1 MNKTYDLDQF
11 YLDKFGWLPDD
22 LHHGAGH
29 FGIFRIPDHS
39 GGEVPEVPY
48 QRRDFYKVSLVR
60 GEGAQIHYADRSVRV
75 ERTALVFSDPFIPY
89 SWDHLER
96 VQGGFFCVFDRAFF
110 QGFGSIERYSVF
122 RPDGL
127 HVFELDE
134 AQEAEVERIFL
145 RMLQEKASHY
155 EHRDDM
161 LRTLTFELLHLAM
174 KLQPSLRDEPVGSSA
189 NQRLY
194 HLFAELLE
202 RQFPI
207 DRAHPGVRLRSPS
220 EYAKQLNIH
229 VNSLNRAVR
238 EQTGK
243 TTTELISDRLLQEAK
258 ALLRQTDWTVSE
270 VAYAL
275 GFSEATHFN
284 AFFRRLSGMTPT
296 AFRKESK

>member
-1 MNKTYDLDQF
+1 MSKIYDLDQF
-11 YLDKFGWLPDD
+11 YQDKFGWIPDD
-22 LHHGAGH
+22 LHRGQGH
-29 FGIFRIPDHS
+29 FGIFPIRTLREED
-39 GGEVPEVPY
+39 VTEVPY

-60 GEGAQIHYADRSVRV
+60 GAGAVISYADRSVPLERV
-75 ERTALVFSDPFIPY
+75 ALVFSDPFIPY
-89 SWDHLER
+89 SWEHLDRIE
-96 VQGGFFCVFDRAFF
+96 GGYFCVFDREFF

-127 HVFELDE
+127 HVFDLDAE
-134 AQEAEVERIFL
+134 QERAVEEIFL

-174 KLQPSLRDEPVGSSA
+174 KLQPTLREEPTGSSA
-189 NQRLY
+189 SQRLL
-194 HLFAELLE
+194 HLFVELLE

-207 DRAHPGVRLRSPS
+207 DRAHPGIRLRTAS
-220 EYAKQLNIH
+220 EYAKQLNVH

-243 TTTELISDRLLQEAK
+243 TTTDLIADRLLQEAK
-258 ALLRQTDWTVSE
+258 ALLRQTSWTISE
-270 VAYAL
+270 IAYAL

-284 AFFRRLSGMTPT
+284 AFFKRLTEVTPS